1 MFGFMLCIHYG
12 TMEPGDLHMDPFQ
25 MMLACIFT
33 VTLVASRLT
42 AYLHKFTDSYLI
54 SLGLP
59 AFISILQVL
68 TSGSD
73 ITLIEIVAN
82 YISVFFAY

>member
-1 MFGFMLCIHYG
+1 
-12 TMEPGDLHMDPFQ
+12 

-42 AYLHKFTDSYLI
+42 AYLHMYTDNYYI

-59 AFISILQVL
+59 ALISILQVI

>member
-1 MFGFMLCIHYG
+1 
-12 TMEPGDLHMDPFQ
+12 MDPFQ
-25 MMLACIFT
+25 MMLVCIFT

-42 AYLHKFTDSYLI
+42 AYLHKFTGNYGISLALPALI
-54 SLGLP
+54 S
-59 AFISILQVL
+59 IMQVL